1 MNDFSSYSIE
11 KYEEDISKYGLK
23 NVWKKIIE
31 YCKEN
36 KEINQFFDVHNFG
49 ELYEI
54 GLAYLNKDNKKE
66 QGIYYTPSDVS
77 KILSDYLYNIESE
90 IVCDVCCGTGN
101 LVISYLSKIGEL
113 KAVELINSGNL
124 YLYDLDEIALY
135 ICKNTIGILYKNADI
150 SKIHCIKGDF
160 LDKKIKLPK
169 NCKVISNPPYFKISK
184 ILSTWENSKI
194 IKDSKEFYSAFM
206 EKIIKN
212 SVGSVIITPFS
223 FIGGDKFNSLRM
235 FLNNYSG
242 FIISFDNVPG
252 NIFRGKKHGIFNSNT
267 SNAVRAAITVVDN
280 KGSKGFRISPLLR
293 FSTSERDEIL
303 DSKLLLTFLN
313 NDYQQVDEYN
323 KKYYKCFNE
332 VLPLYNAWIKS
343 SDLVFNDILSKV
355 DTEFSLTM
363 PKTCRYFVSATKKQL
378 NRTGKMILNFNNLED
393 FEYAYCLLN
402 SSFAYLYWRIFDGA
416 ITFADGLLKS
426 MPIFINKLTDN
437 QKKEIHIIVSEMI
450 SKENDYLVYKKNASE
465 MQENIKFPDE
475 YRKKLN
481 KLLVS
486 VLDLDFDIDNFD
498 IVHSNSIFD
507 KESVVIVSD

>member
-1 MNDFSSYSIE
+1 MFFEDYSIE
-11 KYEEDISKYGLK
+11 QYETDISNMGLD
-23 NVWKKIIE
+23 NVWKRILK
-31 YCKEN
+31 YCKKN
-36 KEINQFFDVHNFG
+36 DTRGTILDIYNFG

-77 KILSDYLYNIESE
+77 NILSDYLYNIDSD

-101 LVISYLSKIGEL
+101 LIIAYLNKIGEE
-113 KAVELINSGNL
+113 AAENLINSGKL
-124 YLYDLDEIALY
+124 YLYDLDGLALD

-150 SKIHCIKGDF
+150 SKIHCKKGDF

-169 NCKVISNPPYFKISK
+169 NCKVISNPPYFKINEIS
-184 ILSTWENSKI
+184 STWDKSNI
-194 IKDSKEFYSAFM
+194 IKESKEFYSAFM

-223 FIGGDKFNSLRM
+223 FIGGDKFYSLRL

-252 NIFRGKKHGIFNSNT
+252 NIFRGKKHGVFNSNT

-280 KGSKGFRISPLLR
+280 KGNKGFRISPLLR

-313 NDYQQVDEYN
+313 NDYQKVDEYN

-332 VLPLYNAWIKS
+332 VLPLYNAWVKS
-343 SDLVFNDILSKV
+343 SDLVFSDILSKV

-378 NRTGKMILNFNNLED
+378 NRTGKMTLNFNNLED

-426 MPIFINKLTDN
+426 MPIFMNKLSDN

-486 VLDLDFDIDNFD
+486 ILDFDFDIDNFD